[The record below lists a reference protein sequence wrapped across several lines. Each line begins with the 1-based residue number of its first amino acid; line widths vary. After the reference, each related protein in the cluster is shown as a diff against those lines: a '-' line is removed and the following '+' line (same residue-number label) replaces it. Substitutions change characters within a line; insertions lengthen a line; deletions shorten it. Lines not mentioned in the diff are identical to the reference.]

1 MTDDAVAT
9 LSVAIDQAGELLAG
23 VPPDDLDRPTPC
35 EDWTVAD
42 LGGHLAASPGR
53 FLLSA
58 QGDPVD
64 FGAPSDIP
72 PDRWAT
78 QFRAD
83 AAALL
88 AHWRSQPEDARGA
101 ADFTTAELA
110 VHAWDL
116 AQAVD
121 PDRALDPVV
130 AERALAAMTQGLTPE
145 NRSGVFGPAVD
156 VADDASVHDRL
167 AAWAGRTPR

>member
-1 MTDDAVAT
+1 MTHDAVTT
-9 LSVAIDQAGELLAG
+9 LSAALDQSGELLAA
-23 VPPDDLDRPTPC
+23 VQTDHLDLPTPC
-35 EDWTVAD
+35 DGWTVRD
-42 LGGHLAASPGR
+42 LGDHLAASPGR
-53 FLLSA
+53 FLAMAHGES
-58 QGDPVD
+58 VD
-64 FGAPSDIP
+64 WEAPPGIP

-88 AHWRSQPEDARGA
+88 AHWESQPDDRAGG

-121 PDRALDPVV
+121 PDRSLDPAV
-130 AERALAAMTQGLTPE
+130 AERALAAMRQGLTPE
-145 NRSGVFGPAVD
+145 NRAGVFAPEVE
-156 VADDASVHDRL
+156 VAEDASVHDRL

>member
-1 MTDDAVAT
+1 MTSDAVTA
-9 LSVAIDQAGELLAG
+9 LSTALDQAGELLAG
-23 VPPDDLDRPTPC
+23 VQPGDLDRPTPC
-35 EDWTVAD
+35 ADWSVRE
-42 LGGHLAASPGR
+42 LGDHLAASPGR
-53 FLLSA
+53 FLAMA
-58 QGDPVD
+58 QGGSVD
-64 FGAPSDIP
+64 WNAPSDIP
-72 PDRWAT
+72 QDRWAA

-88 AHWRSQPEDARGA
+88 AHWEAQEEVGGL
-101 ADFTTAELA
+101 DFTTAELA

-130 AERALAAMTQGLTPE
+130 AERALAAMEQGLTPE
-145 NRSGVFGPAVD
+145 NRAGVFGPAVE

>member
-1 MTDDAVAT
+1 MTSDAVST
-9 LSVAIDQAGELLAG
+9 LSAALDQAGELLAS
-23 VPPDDLDRPTPC
+23 VAPADLDQPTPC
-35 EDWTVAD
+35 EGWTVRE
-42 LGGHLAASPGR
+42 LGDHLAASPGR
-53 FLLSA
+53 SLEMARGGS
-58 QGDPVD
+58 VD
-64 FGAPSDIP
+64 WGAASGIP
-72 PDRWAT
+72 QDRWAT

-88 AHWRSQPEDARGA
+88 AHWESQDEVGGV
-101 ADFTTAELA
+101 DFTTAELA

-121 PDRALDPVV
+121 PGRPLDDAV
-130 AERALAAMTQGLTPE
+130 AERALAAMRQGLTPE
-145 NRSGVFGPAVD
+145 NRAGVFAPEVP

>member
-1 MTDDAVAT
+1 MTHDAVST
-9 LSVAIDQAGELLAG
+9 LSAALDQAGELLAG
-23 VPPDDLDRPTPC
+23 VGPGDLDRPTPC
-35 EDWTVAD
+35 DDWTVRD

-53 FLLSA
+53 FLAMTHGES
-58 QGDPVD
+58 VD
-64 FGAPSDIP
+64 WGAPPDIP
-72 PDRWAT
+72 LDRWAT

-88 AHWRSQPEDARGA
+88 THWESQADPAG

-121 PDRALDPVV
+121 PDRSLDPVV
-130 AERALAAMTQGLTPE
+130 AERALAAMRQGLTPE
-145 NRSGVFGPAVD
+145 NRAGVFDPEVE
-156 VADDASVHDRL
+156 VAEDASVHDRL

>member
-1 MTDDAVAT
+1 M
-9 LSVAIDQAGELLAG
+9 Q
-23 VPPDDLDRPTPC
+23 PDDLDKPTPC
-35 EDWTVAD
+35 DGWTVRD
-42 LGGHLAASPGR
+42 LGGHLAACAGAVPRRWARGEE
-53 FLLSA
+53 
-58 QGDPVD
+58 VD
-64 FGAPSDIP
+64 WDATPDIP

-88 AHWRSQPEDARGA
+88 AHWESQPEDQAGA

-121 PDRALDPVV
+121 PGRELDPGV
-130 AERALAAMTQGLTPE
+130 AERALAAMQQG
-145 NRSGVFGPAVD
+145 
-156 VADDASVHDRL
+156 
-167 AAWAGRTPR
+167 

>member
-1 MTDDAVAT
+1 MTSDAVAT
-9 LSVAIDQAGELLAG
+9 LSVALDQAGELLAD
-23 VPPDDLDRPTPC
+23 VQPDDLDRPTPC
-35 EDWTVAD
+35 EGWTVRD
-42 LGGHLAASPGR
+42 LGAHLAAAPGR
-53 FLLSA
+53 FLASA
-58 QGDPVD
+58 QGDTVD
-64 FGAPSDIP
+64 WGSPSDVP
-72 PDRWAT
+72 EDRWST

-88 AHWRSQPEDARGA
+88 AHWRSQPDAGTGA

-121 PDRALDPVV
+121 PDRVLDPGV
-130 AERALAAMTQGLTPE
+130 AERALAAMQQGLTPE
-145 NRSGVFGPAVD
+145 NRTGAFAPAVE
-156 VADDASVHDRL
+156 VADEAPVQDRL

>member
-1 MTDDAVAT
+1 MTHDVVTT
-9 LSVAIDQAGELLAG
+9 LSAALDQAGELLAG
-23 VPPDDLDRPTPC
+23 VGPDDLELPTPC
-35 EDWTVAD
+35 DDWTVRD

-53 FLLSA
+53 FLAMGRGES
-58 QGDPVD
+58 VD
-64 FGAPSDIP
+64 WDAPSDIP

-88 AHWRSQPEDARGA
+88 THWESQADPAG

-110 VHAWDL
+110 VHSWDL

-121 PDRALDPVV
+121 PDRSLDPVV
-130 AERALAAMTQGLTPE
+130 AERALAAMRQGLTPE
-145 NRSGVFGPAVD
+145 NRAGVFAPEVE
-156 VADDASVHDRL
+156 VAEDASVHDRL

>member
-1 MTDDAVAT
+1 MTHDAVTT
-9 LSVAIDQAGELLAG
+9 LSAALDQAGELLA
-23 VPPDDLDRPTPC
+23 VVQTDHLDLPTPC
-35 EDWTVAD
+35 DGWTVRD
-42 LGGHLAASPGR
+42 LGNHLAASPGR
-53 FLLSA
+53 FLAMAHGES
-58 QGDPVD
+58 VD
-64 FGAPSDIP
+64 WNAPSDIP
-72 PDRWAT
+72 PSRWAV

-88 AHWRSQPEDARGA
+88 AHWESQPDDHAAG

-121 PDRALDPVV
+121 PGRALDPAV
-130 AERALAAMTQGLTPE
+130 AERALAAMRQGLTPE
-145 NRSGVFGPAVD
+145 NRVGVFAPEVE
-156 VADDASVHDRL
+156 VAGAASVHDRL

>member
-1 MTDDAVAT
+1 MTHDAVRT
-9 LSVAIDQAGELLAG
+9 LSVALDQAGELLAG
-23 VPPDDLDRPTPC
+23 VRPDDLDLPTPC
-35 EDWTVAD
+35 EGWTVRD
-42 LGGHLAASPGR
+42 LGTHLAAAPGR
-53 FLLSA
+53 FLA
-58 QGDPVD
+58 MARGETVD
-64 FGAPSDIP
+64 WVAVPDLP
-72 PDRWAT
+72 ADRWAT

-88 AHWRSQPEDARGA
+88 SHWESQADPSGV
-101 ADFTTAELA
+101 DFTTAEFA

-121 PDRALDPVV
+121 PDRSLDPVV
-130 AERALAAMTQGLTPE
+130 AERALAAMRQGLTPE
-145 NRSGVFGPAVD
+145 NRAGVFGPEVQ